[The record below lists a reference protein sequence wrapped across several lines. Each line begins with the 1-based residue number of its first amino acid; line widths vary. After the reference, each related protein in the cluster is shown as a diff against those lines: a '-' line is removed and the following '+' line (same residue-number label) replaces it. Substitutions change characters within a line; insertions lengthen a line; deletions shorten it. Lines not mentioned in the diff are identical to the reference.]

1 MASIDPSIASA
12 AQIPLQSFKIPESPP
27 ESTNLKALTLTSDI
41 KLDDYS
47 KLLEDFSVPKLPA
60 SIESLTLELFSLGY
74 PPGFL
79 TALSE
84 RLPSLKSLV
93 LYSQLFAG
101 ISEESRKDA
110 ERFFEN
116 EQGLRELH
124 LLDVFARP
132 GFLANVGKTMS
143 AREEGLRFLE
153 VNYSYRHEDEDFL
166 ARVPAADL
174 VHLIAPSLVTC
185 AFNISSPDVTDDPDD
200 PTNLGEGDKDTLT
213 RKEGVVA
220 LSQVYSSS
228 LLDKLVEQRT
238 APTGLL
244 LLNIALYT
252 VKLEQ
257 LTQILKRHRGLLI
270 LTATIYLEPTE
281 EHKQRLLNALTHCP
295 NLEQVELVGYPSL
308 EFYQAVCSH
317 NSISQTSH
325 QRPRLQNRKR
335 KR

>member
-1 MASIDPSIASA
+1 MTTVDPSVASA
-12 AQIPLQSFKIPESPP
+12 AQVPLQSFAIPEFPP

-47 KLLEDFSVPKLPA
+47 KLLEDFTIPELPT

-79 TALSE
+79 AALSR

-110 ERFFEN
+110 EQFFEN
-116 EQGLRELH
+116 EKGLRELH

-132 GFLANVGKTMS
+132 GFLSNVGKTLWS
-143 AREEGLRFLE
+143 RKDGLRFLE
-153 VNYSYRHEDEDFL
+153 VNYSYRHEDQDFL
-166 ARVPAADL
+166 TSVPATEL
-174 VHLIAPSLVTC
+174 VHLINPSLVTC
-185 AFNISSPDVTDDPDD
+185 AFNISPPDVTNDPDD
-200 PTNLGEGDKDTLT
+200 PTNLGEEGEDAQR

-220 LSQVYSSS
+220 LDHTHSSG
-228 LLDKLVEQRT
+228 LVDALVEQRT

-244 LLNIALYT
+244 LLNITLYT
-252 VKLEQ
+252 VMLEHF
-257 LTQILKRHRGLLI
+257 TRILKKHPGLLV
-270 LTATIYLEPTE
+270 LTATVYLEPTK
-281 EHKQRLLNALTHCP
+281 EHKQGILEALTCCP

-308 EFYQAVCSH
+308 QFYRTVGLR
-317 NSISQTSH
+317 NSLFH
-325 QRPRLQNRKR
+325 GLY
-335 KR
+335 